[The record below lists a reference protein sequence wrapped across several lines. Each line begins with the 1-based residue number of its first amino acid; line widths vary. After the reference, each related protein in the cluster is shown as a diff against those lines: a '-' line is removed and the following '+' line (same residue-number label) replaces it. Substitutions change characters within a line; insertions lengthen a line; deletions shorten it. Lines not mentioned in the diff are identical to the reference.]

1 MRFTVLREDEHLR
14 GGDRGCVL
22 VPAPVSQTQGDEY
35 CTLYRLWFRDGA
47 GADRE
52 LGLVKI
58 GYADLI
64 RGERPLEAGNFDS
77 LGPGHDRRL
86 YWFSVGQNDSYY
98 GNIRALGPM
107 LRAEVLDGL
116 CDIAYDEGLF
126 DQAMMWDVTHA
137 SLLHAVTPQ
146 TVGVQFRR
154 IAWGGL
160 QFTDYDFSYVAPAP
174 PCEEIASEPWR
185 LSFAVRPN
193 STPPTNV
200 HVLIGRNG
208 AGKTTLL
215 GDLTSS
221 VVAPEGHGADVG
233 RIEWSRA
240 APGTFVNVVSVAF
253 SAFDPAQEERTES
266 DDGEDVQAELKG
278 WDPQN
283 VPGGRRGPSLGRRPS
298 VAYWYVGLA
307 KVDEFGRPTRERKS
321 YEDLSKEFG
330 KSVAEVVAAGRVDR
344 WIAALDR
351 LRSDPHFNQSPV
363 HPFARD
369 LRERGGFR
377 KEDEATTE
385 MLFTSLS
392 SGHAIVLLTITRLVE
407 TVAEASLV
415 LLDEPEAHLHPPL
428 LASFVRAVSDLLTDR
443 NGVAVVATHSP
454 VVLQEVPRSC
464 VWKIS
469 HWAHGSQPVRPEIET
484 YGENV
489 GILTHEVF
497 GLEVAQSGV
506 QAEIEKAVREC
517 GSYEEVLARFRGQ
530 LGGEAKGLVRILLA
544 YRERR

>member
-22 VPAPVSQTQGDEY
+22 VPAPVSPTQGDEY
-35 CTLYRLWFRDGA
+35 YTLYRLWFRDGA

-58 GYADLI
+58 GYPDLI
-64 RGERPLEAGNFDS
+64 RGERSLEIGDFAS
-77 LGPGHDRRL
+77 LGPGHERRL

-107 LRAEVLDGL
+107 LRAEILDGL
-116 CDIAYDEGLF
+116 CDIAYNEDLF
-126 DQAMMWDVTHA
+126 DQAMLWDVTHA
-137 SLLHAVTPQ
+137 SLLHAVAPQ

-154 IAWGGL
+154 IAWGGS
-160 QFTDYDFSYVAPAP
+160 QFTDYNFSYVAPAP
-174 PCEEIASEPWR
+174 PCDEEAAPGPWR
-185 LSFAVRPN
+185 LSFAVRPH

-208 AGKTTLL
+208 VGKTTLL
-215 GDLTSS
+215 SGLTSA
-221 VVAPEGHGADVG
+221 VTNPDQRGADKG
-233 RIEWSRA
+233 RIEGAS
-240 APGTFVNVVSVAF
+240 APGTFVNVVSVTF
-253 SAFDPAQEERTES
+253 SAFDPSQGRSEGES
-266 DDGEDVQAELKG
+266 GQGELIG
-278 WDPQN
+278 WDSQDGYRR
-283 VPGGRRGPSLGRRPS
+283 VPPS
-298 VAYWYVGLA
+298 VAYQYVGLA
-307 KVDEFGRPTRERKS
+307 KVDELGRPTGERSS
-321 YEDLSKEFG
+321 YEDLRRGFSR
-330 KSVAEVVAAGRVDR
+330 SVAEVVAAGRVDR

-351 LRSDPHFNQSPV
+351 LGSDPHFHQSPV
-363 HPFARD
+363 HSFARD
-369 LRERGGFR
+369 LREHGAFLTED
-377 KEDEATTE
+377 KERAEA
-385 MLFTSLS
+385 LFASLS
-392 SGHAIVLLTITRLVE
+392 SGHAIVLLTMTRLVE

-443 NGVAVVATHSP
+443 NGVAVIATHSP

-464 VWKIS
+464 VWKIGR
-469 HWAHGSQPVRPEIET
+469 WDRGVRPVRPEIET

-497 GLEVAQSGV
+497 GLEVAQSGF

-517 GSYEEVLARFRGQ
+517 GSYEEVLARFGGQ